1 MVRNDEIIAQH
12 CMDNRLP
19 SKCAY
24 EVQQTTV
31 LLPES
36 TMLSNSISQYSH
48 CTSALSFI
56 GEENVCILV
65 KGNSASVLTC
75 ESNCN

>member
-36 TMLSNSISQYSH
+36 TMLSNSISHVQSLYFCSK
-48 CTSALSFI
+48 FYW
-56 GEENVCILV
+56 
-65 KGNSASVLTC
+65 
-75 ESNCN
+75 